1 LGFDQEPF
9 VDLHIHSTAS
19 DGSLT
24 PFEIMDAA
32 EKAGLSA
39 ISITDH
45 DSVDGCR
52 DLLHISFPLP
62 LDFMTGVE
70 ISAAAPAGMFGGSL
84 HILGYDFDVDD
95 AALNQRLAEQEEAR
109 NNRSPKI
116 IHRLNQLGIPLT
128 LEEVQLF
135 AQGSQIGRPHI
146 ARAMVKHDIVPSIE
160 EAFDRYI
167 GRDGPAYV
175 DKARL
180 PCDQAM
186 ALIREAG
193 GVPVLAHPG
202 LIPVKDAAEL
212 DDLVKFLTD
221 RGLQGIEVFYPGHTA
236 EQVEEYRQLAARH
249 DLLMTGGSD
258 FHGALNPHIRL
269 GKGTGSL
276 FVSYTLY
283 EQLLACPRDTARSRP
298 EIVS

>member
-1 LGFDQEPF
+1 MGFDQEPF

-24 PFEIMDAA
+24 PFEIVAAA
-32 EKAGLSA
+32 EEAGLSA

-52 DLLHISFPLP
+52 QLLHTSFPLP

-70 ISAAAPAGMFGGSL
+70 ISAAAPGGMFGGSL
-84 HILGYDFDVDD
+84 HLLGYDFDVDD
-95 AALNQRLAEQEEAR
+95 AALTQGLAEQEKAR

-116 IHRLNQLGIPLT
+116 IHRLNQLGIPLA
-128 LEEVQLF
+128 LEEVQTF

-146 ARAMVKHDIVPSIE
+146 ARAMVKHGIVSSIE
-160 EAFDRYI
+160 EAFDRYL
-167 GRDGPAYV
+167 GRNGPAYV
-175 DKARL
+175 DKARI
-180 PCDQAM
+180 PCEQAM
-186 ALIREAG
+186 TLIREAG

-202 LIPVKDAAEL
+202 LIPVNNAAEL
-212 DDLVKFLTD
+212 DDLVTFLTD
-221 RGLQGIEVFYPGHTA
+221 RGLQGLEVFYPGHAA

-258 FHGALNPHIRL
+258 FHGALNSHIRL
-269 GKGTGSL
+269 GKGTGDL

-283 EQLLACPRDTARSRP
+283 ERLLACPRNVVRSQP
-298 EIVS
+298 QIVS